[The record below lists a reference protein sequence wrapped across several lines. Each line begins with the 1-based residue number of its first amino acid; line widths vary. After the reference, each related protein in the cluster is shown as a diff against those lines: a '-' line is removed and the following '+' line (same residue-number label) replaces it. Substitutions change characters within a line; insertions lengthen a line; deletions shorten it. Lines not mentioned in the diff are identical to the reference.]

1 MALGGRRQQVGLKTG
16 MKVKRKK
23 CSFNKRTR
31 GCMMGASNDWPSR
44 KEQYMKTNRGRIFTF
59 AAMMTLGLAT
69 GGCGNHGAPQ
79 SEHSGGASAPSAR
92 LAQQAAGAARNL
104 EWAGATLDNIEKDM
118 AGVVEKYK
126 PSDTGSLTSAFQ
138 TARAKLV
145 NLQMAAKA
153 SQPDAGDLDAAIDF
167 TKNVASLPQPLL
179 DRIGDLDGK
188 QETYHDLMADNPSLT
203 NTDIGKRFDGALV
216 LLAGDLARLTACQLE
231 EKRNEACE
239 AEGEWNLQGMRCD
252 QIIDEGRDE
261 AGYLARKEELNKN
274 MREAGKTVSLRPLE
288 SARQQAR
295 AAKRGQQEAALA
307 KQKLANQISALNLQN
322 QILDENAGKLQE
334 AVDQAST
341 ACDQAQ
347 ERIQQAIDREDE

>member
-1 MALGGRRQQVGLKTG
+1 
-16 MKVKRKK
+16 
-23 CSFNKRTR
+23 
-31 GCMMGASNDWPSR
+31 
-44 KEQYMKTNRGRIFTF
+44 
-59 AAMMTLGLAT
+59 MTLGLAAW
-69 GGCGNHGAPQ
+69 GCGNHGALTTESRAIP
-79 SEHSGGASAPSAR
+79 SAPPVRLTQRSAS
-92 LAQQAAGAARNL
+92 AARNL
-104 EWAGATLDNIEKDM
+104 EWAGVTLDNIEKDL
-118 AGVVEKYK
+118 ADVVQEHKLADK
-126 PSDTGSLTSAFQ
+126 DSLASAFQ
-138 TARAKLV
+138 SARTRL
-145 NLQMAAKA
+145 AALKKPAAA
-153 SQPDAGDLDAAIDF
+153 SQAEAGDPAAALEFARNI
-167 TKNVASLPQPLL
+167 ASLPEPLL